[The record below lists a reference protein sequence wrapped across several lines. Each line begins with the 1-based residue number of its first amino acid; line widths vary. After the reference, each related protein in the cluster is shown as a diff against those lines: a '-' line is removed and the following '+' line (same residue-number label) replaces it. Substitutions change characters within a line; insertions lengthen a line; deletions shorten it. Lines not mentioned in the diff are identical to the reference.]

1 MNKHGKTLSLD
12 DLLQLVQEEAHKCI
26 RCGECRTVC
35 PVFKENFNERYTAR
49 GKILI
54 AEELAKG
61 NLEFTGHVREAFD
74 NCLLCTGCVSQCSSG
89 ARADKVVMAVRQVFA
104 DKKGLNPVKK
114 IIGRALSQP
123 GKVLDVEARIGA
135 YVQPL
140 LFKGV
145 PEDSGM
151 HLRFAMSMIDKTQYV
166 PTVAKK
172 SFRDSYSPSKL
183 ANNQGRKKKVIFF
196 TGCMSN
202 YAMTEI
208 AESTVKFLNAV
219 GVSVE
224 VPTSQGCCGM
234 PMLASGDFAH
244 AGKQMERNLKALL
257 TGYDKDVPIV
267 TACAS
272 CGHMLKH
279 GYKELIGRY
288 PGMAEKIQ
296 NLADRSRDITEY
308 LLEDVGEDKLRLILG
323 DHFPE
328 TVTYHDPCHLRKAQG
343 ISKEPRTLLEIIP
356 GINFKEMESPESCCG
371 MGGTYCITNME
382 ISKSIQAKKIEDVNN
397 TNADCVSTACPGCI
411 LQLRDGLRRSGQRGT
426 SVKHVIQLLAESL

>member
-1 MNKHGKTLSLD
+1 MNKPGKTLSLA
-12 DLLQLVQEEAHKCI
+12 DLLQLVQEESHKCI

-35 PVFKENFNERYTAR
+35 PVFKENVTERYTAR
-49 GKILI
+49 GKIVI

-114 IIGRALSQP
+114 ILGMALSQS
-123 GKVLDVEARIGA
+123 GKVLDVESRIGA

-140 LFKGV
+140 LFKDV

-151 HLRFAMSMIDKTQYV
+151 YRRFAMPMVDKKQYV

-172 SFRDSYSPSKL
+172 SFRNSYLPSQL
-183 ANNQGRKKKVIFF
+183 ADNQGSKKKVIFF

-208 AESTVKFLNAV
+208 AESTVKILNAA
-219 GVSVE
+219 GISVE
-224 VPTSQGCCGM
+224 VPKSQGCCGM
-234 PMLASGDFAH
+234 PMLASGDFSP

-257 TGYDKDVPIV
+257 NGYDKDVPIV

-279 GYKELIGRY
+279 GYKELMGRY
-288 PGMAEKIQ
+288 PSMAEKIQ
-296 NLADRSRDITEY
+296 NLADRSKDITEY
-308 LLEDVGEDKLRLILG
+308 LLENVGEDKLRSILG

-343 ISKEPRTLLEIIP
+343 LSKEPRILLQLIP
-356 GINFKEMESPESCCG
+356 GINFKEMHSPEACCG
-371 MGGTYCITNME
+371 MGGTYCITNMKL
-382 ISKSIQAKKIEDVNN
+382 SKSIESKKIEDVNS
-397 TNADCVSTACPGCI
+397 TKADCVSTACPGCI
-411 LQLRDGLRRSGQRGT
+411 LQLRDGLRRSGQRET